1 MGIPSY
7 FAHIVRNHRKIIKQ
21 LSALDGKKMNNLYL
35 DCNSFIYEAH
45 QIVHGNQTNV
55 FKNIKGKNPDYK
67 TAFENEIIKQV
78 VVNLSKCI
86 REINP
91 DKRIFIAF
99 DGVAPMAKLD
109 QQRNRRYMTAF
120 QEQIKPVDITERKN
134 DNYHWN
140 RSAITPGTNFMHNLG
155 IELTKR
161 FSNPSEYGVDIIIVS
176 TSEEAG
182 EGEHKLYDYIRDN
195 AEFHKDTNTLI
206 YGIDADLIMLSIN
219 HLHISENIFLYRETP
234 EFIKSIDKTLNPNE
248 KYVLDIPL
256 LAKHIISEL
265 SNEEEC
271 KNSKNS
277 KECKIGKE
285 CKKLDITAISLKNN
299 IIFDY
304 IFICFFL
311 GNDFLPH
318 FPALNIRT
326 NGIANL
332 VNAYKHVFQG
342 TKETLTVD
350 REINWKNVRKYV
362 EHLATNEHDF
372 IKEEY
377 VYRTKMSKRARYEST
392 SPDNKQDEN
401 LLLPIKERA
410 IELYINPSDAGW
422 ETRYYRGLFQTKI
435 NDERRKEISTNY
447 LEGLEWT
454 MKYYSTGCADWRWS
468 YNYYYPPL
476 LTDLV
481 KYIPYSNQSFI
492 ASQPKKPV
500 SPLTQLSY
508 VLPPSSMELIP
519 SDLRERLLKELS
531 EWYVGNYVFIWSF
544 CKFFWEAHVDLP
556 HIDIDLLEKIVK
568 S

>member
-21 LSALDGKKMNNLYL
+21 LSNSTLDGKRMNNLYL

-45 QIVHGNQTNV
+45 QFVNTNQNNV
-55 FKNIKGKNPDYK
+55 FKTMKGKPTDNNS
-67 TAFENEIIKQV
+67 AFEYNIIKQV
-78 VVNLSKCI
+78 VTNLSKCI
-86 REINP
+86 KEISP

-109 QQRNRRYMTAF
+109 QQRNRRYMTGF
-120 QEQIKPVDITERKN
+120 QEQTKPMDETN
-134 DNYHWN
+134 DNGNKYNWN
-140 RSAITPGTNFMHNLG
+140 RSAITPGTTFMHNLG
-155 IELTKR
+155 IELSKQ
-161 FSNPSEYGVDIIIVS
+161 FSDPTEYGVEKIIVS
-176 TSEEAG
+176 TSEESG
-182 EGEHKLYDYIRDN
+182 EGEHKLYEYIRNN
-195 AEFHKDTNTLI
+195 ADFHKNTNTLI

-234 EFIKSIDKTLNPNE
+234 EFIKSIDKTLNPTE

-256 LAKHIISEL
+256 LARHIISEL
-265 SNEEEC
+265 ST
-271 KNSKNS
+271 
-277 KECKIGKE
+277 
-285 CKKLDITAISLKNN
+285 LDDNKDIDINKISLKNN

-332 VNAYKHVFQG
+332 INAYKHVFQG
-342 TKETLTVD
+342 TNDSLTVD

-362 EHLATNEHDF
+362 DHLASNEHDF
-372 IKEEY
+372 IIEEY
-377 VYRTKMSKRARYEST
+377 VHRNKISKRVRYEGSNRNNNNT
-392 SPDNKQDEN
+392 GSSNDNNKQDEN

-410 IELYINPSDAGW
+410 VELYINPYDAGW
-422 ETRYYRGLFQTKI
+422 ESRYYKGLFKTKI
-435 NDERRKEISTNY
+435 NDDRRKEISTNY

-476 LTDLV
+476 LTDMI
-481 KYIPYSNQSFI
+481 KYIPYSNTTFI
-492 ASQPKKPV
+492 PTKPKNPV

-508 VLPPSSMELIP
+508 VLPPTSMELLP
-519 SDLRERLLKELS
+519 ADLRKRLLKEHP
-531 EWYVGNYVFIWSF
+531 EWYIGNYVFLWSF

-556 HIDIDLLEKIVK
+556 HIDIDVLEKIVDQ
-568 S
+568 

>member
-7 FAHIVRNHRKIIKQ
+7 FAHIVRNHRTIIKK
-21 LSALDGKKMNNLYL
+21 LSNSALDGKRMNNLYL

-45 QIVHGNQTNV
+45 QNSHANQNNI
-55 FKNIKGKNPDYK
+55 FKSLKGKTPDYK
-67 TAFENEIIKQV
+67 SAFEDDIIKQV
-78 VVNLSKCI
+78 VTNLSNCI
-86 REINP
+86 KDINP

-109 QQRNRRYMTAF
+109 QQRNRRYMSAF
-120 QEQIKPVDITERKN
+120 QEETKTVDETK
-134 DNYHWN
+134 DNNNKYNWN
-140 RSAITPGTNFMHNLG
+140 RSAITPGTKFMYNLG

-161 FSNPSEYGVDIIIVS
+161 FSNPTEYGVEQIIVS
-176 TSEEAG
+176 TSEQAG

-195 AEFHKDTNTLI
+195 ANFHKKTNTLI

-248 KYVLDIPL
+248 KYILDIPL

-265 SNEEEC
+265 STDED
-271 KNSKNS
+271 SKNG
-277 KECKIGKE
+277 KKI
-285 CKKLDITAISLKNN
+285 DIDINAISLKNN

-332 VNAYKHVFQG
+332 INAYKHVFQG

-362 EHLATNEHDF
+362 DHLALNEHDF

-377 VYRTKMSKRARYEST
+377 VYRNKISKRAQYEGK
-392 SPDNKQDEN
+392 DNKQDDN

-410 IELYINPSDAGW
+410 VELYINPSHSGW
-422 ETRYYRGLFQTKI
+422 ESRYYKGLFKTKI

-454 MKYYSTGCADWRWS
+454 MKYYSTGCVDWRWS

-481 KYIPYSNQSFI
+481 KYIPYSNQTFVPHQ
-492 ASQPKKPV
+492 AKKPV

-508 VLPPSSMELIP
+508 VLPPTSMELIP
-519 SDLRERLLKELS
+519 SELRQRLLKERP
-531 EWYVGNYVFIWSF
+531 EWYVGNYVFLWSF

-556 HIDIDLLEKIVK
+556 HIDIDVLEKIVNE
-568 S
+568 

>member
-7 FAHIVRNHRKIIKQ
+7 FAHIVSNHRKIIKQ
-21 LSALDGKKMNNLYL
+21 LSESTLDGKRMNNLYL
-35 DCNSFIYEAH
+35 DCNSFIYEAQ
-45 QIVHGNQTNV
+45 QIAHANQNII
-55 FKNIKGKNPDYK
+55 FKTMKGKTPDYK
-67 TAFENEIIKQV
+67 SAFEDDIIKQV
-78 VVNLSKCI
+78 VTNLSKCI
-86 REINP
+86 KEINP

-120 QEQIKPVDITERKN
+120 QEQTKPNECDDST
-134 DNYHWN
+134 DNKKYNWN
-140 RSAITPGTNFMHNLG
+140 RSAITPGTTFMRNLC
-155 IELTKR
+155 IELTKQ
-161 FSNPSEYGVDIIIVS
+161 FSNPIDYGVEIIIVS

-182 EGEHKLYDYIRDN
+182 EGEHKLYEYIRNN
-195 AEFHKDTNTLI
+195 ADYHKNTNTLI

-256 LAKHIISEL
+256 FAKHIISEL
-265 SNEEEC
+265 SNEE
-271 KNSKNS
+271 NSKV
-277 KECKIGKE
+277 I
-285 CKKLDITAISLKNN
+285 DINPFSLKND

-332 VNAYKHVFQG
+332 TNAYKHVFQG

-362 EHLATNEHDF
+362 EHLASNEHDF

-377 VYRTKMSKRARYEST
+377 VYRNKISKRARYESNNNRNNNNRNNNNGN
-392 SPDNKQDEN
+392 NKQDEN

-410 IELYINPSDAGW
+410 VEIYINPSDAGW
-422 ETRYYRGLFQTKI
+422 ETRYYKGLFKTKI

-454 MKYYSTGCADWRWS
+454 MKYYSTGCVDWRWS

-481 KYIPYSNQSFI
+481 KYIPYFNQSFI
-492 ASQPKKPV
+492 TTQPKKPV

-508 VLPPSSMELIP
+508 VLPPTSMELIP
-519 SDLRERLLKELS
+519 PDLRQRLLKERP
-531 EWYVGNYVFIWSF
+531 EWYLGNYVFLWSF

-556 HIDIDLLEKIVK
+556 HIDIDVLEKIVNK
-568 S
+568 